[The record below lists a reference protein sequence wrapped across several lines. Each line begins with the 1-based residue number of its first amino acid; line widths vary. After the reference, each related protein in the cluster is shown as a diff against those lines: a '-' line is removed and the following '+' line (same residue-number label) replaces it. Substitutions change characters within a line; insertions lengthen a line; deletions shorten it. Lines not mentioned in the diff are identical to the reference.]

1 MTGGGEAEGGRRD
14 WMSGEES
21 DGRESSRT
29 DQETDGDAE
38 RTAVMTKSD
47 GGDDVS
53 WEGKREEKGFFF
65 FLIRARCCSIIT
77 PVSVQQRG
85 HRGKEGRRE
94 QRHGLWQRGVHPFY
108 RCLWF
113 FHVVE
118 SYGKKRLEF
127 GGLFK
132 IR

>member
-1 MTGGGEAEGGRRD
+1 MSGGGEAEGGRRD

-53 WEGKREEKGFFF
+53 WEGKREEKGLFFF
-65 FLIRARCCSIIT
+65 
-77 PVSVQQRG
+77 
-85 HRGKEGRRE
+85 
-94 QRHGLWQRGVHPFY
+94 
-108 RCLWF
+108 
-113 FHVVE
+113 
-118 SYGKKRLEF
+118 
-127 GGLFK
+127 
-132 IR
+132 